1 MLGKSFQADEDGA
14 LLLKILAI
22 ETSTQACSAALL
34 LNGELLQRYQIAPR
48 GHGDLILTMVDEL
61 MREADLKPTQLSAV
75 AFGRG
80 PGAFTGVRIAT
91 SVAQGIAF
99 GADLP
104 VVPVS
109 TLAALAQLGY
119 RRKGYQALLCA
130 MDARMGELYWG
141 AYQIEQGMVSLLSGE
156 LVCKPG
162 DVPEP
167 GSGDW
172 HGLGSGWAEYG
183 EQLQHRFAL
192 QLDPDDMS
200 LLPRAE
206 EVALLAQ
213 HAVEHGQTVTAEQA
227 LPVYLRD
234 NVAIKSKKQ

>member
-1 MLGKSFQADEDGA
+1 MN
-14 LLLKILAI
+14 ILAI

-34 LNGELLQRYQIAPR
+34 SHGQLQHRFQISPQ

-61 MREADLKPTQLSAV
+61 MQEAGLTPAQLSAV

-109 TLAALAQLGY
+109 TLAALAQAGY
-119 RRKGYQALLCA
+119 RHNGYESMLCA
-130 MDARMGELYWG
+130 MDARMGEVYWG
-141 AYQIEQGMVSLLSGE
+141 TYQIEQGMVSLLSDE
-156 LVCKPG
+156 LVCKPEA
-162 DVPEP
+162 VPQPET
-167 GSGDW
+167 GEW
-172 HGLGSGWAEYG
+172 HGIGSGWAIFADALRSRFPV
-183 EQLQHRFAL
+183 QLEEKDAH
-192 QLDPDDMS
+192 

-213 HAVEHGQTVTAEQA
+213 HAVENGQTVAPQDA
-227 LPVYLRD
+227 LPIYLRD
-234 NVAIKSKKQ
+234 NVAKKSQK

>member
-1 MLGKSFQADEDGA
+1 MN
-14 LLLKILAI
+14 ILAI

-34 LNGELLQRYQIAPR
+34 SHGQLQHRFQIAPQ

-61 MREADLKPTQLSAV
+61 MREASLTPAQLSAV

-109 TLAALAQLGY
+109 TLAALAQAGY
-119 RRKGYQALLCA
+119 CHYGYQSMLCA
-130 MDARMGELYWG
+130 MDARMGEVYWG
-141 AYQIEQGMVSLLSGE
+141 AYQIEQGVVSLLADE
-156 LVCKPG
+156 LVCRPEA
-162 DVPEP
+162 VPQPEA
-167 GSGDW
+167 GEW
-172 HGLGSGWAEYG
+172 HGIGSGWSVFAD
-183 EQLQHRFAL
+183 AL
-192 QLDPDDMS
+192 QARFPVQFDEKDTM

-213 HAVEHGQTVTAEQA
+213 HAVENGQTVAAEEA
-227 LPVYLRD
+227 IPVYLRD
-234 NVAIKSKKQ
+234 KVAKKSKK